1 MKWML
6 ATLALTAACNAT
18 PLPRAVSETA
28 AVSPNVSFARYHTF
42 SFGLSDPPQTGYA
55 VTSRSLDVQRRLG
68 TMVQTAL
75 EARGYVQEPGKGD
88 FIVKLASGTWEPPS
102 NSVERPAELPPARGF
117 IGIDVYDATT
127 GIEVWQ
133 GSAFAEIDPQKID
146 DTLLQR
152 GVMHMLAQLPA
163 RAQNM

>member
-1 MKWML
+1 
-6 ATLALTAACNAT
+6 
-18 PLPRAVSETA
+18 
-28 AVSPNVSFARYHTF
+28 
-42 SFGLSDPPQTGYA
+42 
-55 VTSRSLDVQRRLG
+55 
-68 TMVQTAL
+68 MVQTAL
-75 EARGYVQEPGKGD
+75 EARGYVQDPGKGD

-102 NSVERPAELPPARGF
+102 SSVERPVEVLPPARGF
-117 IGIDVYDATT
+117 IGIDVYDGTT

-163 RAQNM
+163 RPQNL